1 MAAVTV
7 CSDFGAQV
15 TLTVTKFRQITGFY
29 NLEAEMQKEV

>member
-15 TLTVTKFRQITGFY
+15 TLTVTKFMQITCFY
-29 NLEAEMQKEV
+29 NFEAEMQKEV